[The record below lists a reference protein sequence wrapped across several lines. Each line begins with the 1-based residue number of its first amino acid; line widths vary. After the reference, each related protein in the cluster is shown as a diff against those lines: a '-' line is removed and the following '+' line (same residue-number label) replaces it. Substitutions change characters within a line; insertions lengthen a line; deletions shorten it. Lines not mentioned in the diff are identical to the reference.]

1 MKSHTHDCR
10 AMLAD
15 LNDYIDGDLPEDL
28 CAELENHMRECE
40 NCRVVFDTMNKTIY
54 LYQSCGREVEVPDGA
69 RDRLFSALKLDDFVG
84 PGK

>member
-15 LNDYIDGDLPEDL
+15 LNDYLDGDLPEDL

-54 LYQSCGREVEVPDGA
+54 LYQSCGREVDVPDGA
-69 RDRLFSALKLDDFVG
+69 RTRLFSALKLDDFVA
-84 PGK
+84 PGN